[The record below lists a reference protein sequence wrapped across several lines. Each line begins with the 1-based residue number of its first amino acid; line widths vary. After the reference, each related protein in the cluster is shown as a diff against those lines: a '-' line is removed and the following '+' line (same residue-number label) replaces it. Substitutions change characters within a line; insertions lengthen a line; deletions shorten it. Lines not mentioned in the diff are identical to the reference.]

1 MKNFRYFLF
10 CVIALG
16 VVFYGGLSI
25 NAESISSN
33 DISNEVSIEENLYED
48 IQARMT
54 IDYFSVNYKSHQ
66 GSQVWHTQWR
76 NGYQWRGYLQYQ
88 GRTGWL
94 GLSGDYNYAGRLT
107 TAPIAP
113 NSEIVTIP

>member
-1 MKNFRYFLF
+1 MKKLTLMTFSILT
-10 CVIALG
+10 LG
-16 VVFYGGLSI
+16 GLFYGGLNI
-25 NAESISSN
+25 NAETIASN
-33 DISNEVSIEENLYED
+33 DISNDVSLEENLYEE

-107 TAPIAP
+107 TAPVAP